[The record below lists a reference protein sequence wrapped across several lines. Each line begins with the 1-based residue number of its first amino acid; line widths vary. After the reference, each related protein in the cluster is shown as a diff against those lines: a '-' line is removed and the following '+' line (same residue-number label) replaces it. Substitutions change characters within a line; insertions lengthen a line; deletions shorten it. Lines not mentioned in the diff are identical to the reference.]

1 MRRRRRPDRLEGEE
15 ESPKME
21 PGSDTV
27 TGYAVTDH
35 SDYLV
40 KKVWKTEPNGW
51 HPCPSTQKITTG
63 VYKELEKLQPLCFVG
78 RKASWCIHYGKQ
90 HESSLKCDIRSILKR
105 M

>member
-1 MRRRRRPDRLEGEE
+1 MRRSHRGF
-15 ESPKME
+15 K

-51 HPCPSTQKITTG
+51 HLVPIGPQKITTG
-63 VYKELEKLQPLCFVG
+63 VYKELEKVQPLCFVEVERQVG
-78 RKASWCIHYGKQ
+78 ASTMENNMKVP
-90 HESSLKCDIRSILKR
+90 
-105 M
+105 